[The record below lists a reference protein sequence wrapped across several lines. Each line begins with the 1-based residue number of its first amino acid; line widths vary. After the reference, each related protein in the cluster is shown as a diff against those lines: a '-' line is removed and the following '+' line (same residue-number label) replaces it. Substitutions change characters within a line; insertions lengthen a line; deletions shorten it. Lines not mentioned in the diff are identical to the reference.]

1 MYESR
6 LQESRI
12 WIEAQNAGAAD
23 DDDEQGVAQS
33 ASKIVDGCQ
42 FSARARYCRD
52 LILITLQLPSKRQEH
67 RQLPPRPLSFL
78 RFLRPMVIRRMNHM
92 YTLRHTRI
100 GTLVTSIH
108 PHRRYTTTESTTERL
123 LFVDSWTTRDATLSM
138 EAGQSGMTSQRSVRP
153 ATPSHGPAIPS
164 GVQDV
169 DHTRKRAMKL
179 VSSLLGAAAW
189 SVTGY
194 KRRELKPAST
204 SLVAARRPARRH
216 QVKRCSALACE
227 PHTLAPHVPSLP
239 CLRHNGHHLRL
250 PHPHWPSPIC
260 TSSLDGPPS
269 IATFR
274 TFSQPPILL
283 LPLLLHDQQF
293 QFIRVLF
300 LSSYSEQIITC
311 ISEKL

>member
-1 MYESR
+1 VDNTGRDIIDGGWTERDDVAKERAPSHSVPRASHSVWSTGRRSHTKAGHEARLKPAWSSR
-6 LQESRI
+6 VVGHWLQE
-12 WIEAQNAGAAD
+12 
-23 DDDEQGVAQS
+23 
-33 ASKIVDGCQ
+33 
-42 FSARARYCRD
+42 ARA
-52 LILITLQLPSKRQEH
+52 
-67 RQLPPRPLSFL
+67 
-78 RFLRPMVIRRMNHM
+78 
-92 YTLRHTRI
+92 
-100 GTLVTSIH
+100 
-108 PHRRYTTTESTTERL
+108 
-123 LFVDSWTTRDATLSM
+123 
-138 EAGQSGMTSQRSVRP
+138 
-153 ATPSHGPAIPS
+153 
-164 GVQDV
+164 
-169 DHTRKRAMKL
+169 
-179 VSSLLGAAAW
+179 
-189 SVTGY
+189 
-194 KRRELKPAST
+194 KPAST